1 MTTKF
6 YDALKLTLVL
16 LVLLACMLMAG
27 WVDSAEAEEHDA
39 WYADQATKTWCL

>member
-39 WYADQATKTWCL
+39 WYAEQSQKTWCL